1 MANKDAEMPT
11 HHALREEVDKIAKH
25 LHTLRKDID
34 GLTGAVAD
42 GGRASGRTR
51 QGCGGRG
58 VGGDRGRGEA
68 QTDPNARH
76 RAGDRLSRRHY
87 LAALAAVRTRER

>member
-34 GLTGAVAD
+34 GLTGAVAAA
-42 GGRASGRTR
+42 GGHQAERARDAAAKRWRRSRTR
-51 QGCGGRG
+51 
-58 VGGDRGRGEA
+58 
-68 QTDPNARH
+68 
-76 RAGDRLSRRHY
+76 
-87 LAALAAVRTRER
+87 